1 MDNSDPKSPPPS
13 PGPGPQQ
20 GDPNQPAA
28 PEIPEVLAVLPV
40 NEVNLFPG
48 MIFPIIIV
56 DPRFITAVQERMAS
70 DRMVGLFGIREESG
84 GKEKLRPE
92 DLYDVG
98 TAAYVLKM
106 SRSEQGFLQVLL
118 QGLARVRLMGIT
130 TLEPY
135 IKGRIQVL
143 KEEADMDREVQA
155 LMSNLRQLFARLL
168 ELSPALPREL
178 GIMNQNIDSPSMLAD
193 MIVSALNLKKP
204 EKQAFLA
211 NLNVKDRLKKVS
223 AALQRELDILELGSK
238 IHSEIKGKLDKGQ
251 REFYLREQ
259 LKAIRAE
266 LGETDDSS
274 VEIDE
279 LEKNLEAKG
288 LPEEAAKAAK
298 QELERLK
305 RMNPASAEY
314 TVSRTYL
321 DWFLDL
327 PWSEETKDNLD
338 LDEAR
343 KILDDDHYDLEK
355 VKKRIIQYLAVRRL
369 KPNMKGPILCLV
381 GPPGTGKT
389 SLGRS
394 IARALDRRFVRISL
408 GGVRDEAEIRGH
420 RRTYVGALPG
430 RIIQGLKKAGSRNP
444 IFMLDEI
451 DKLGMDFRGDPS
463 SALLEVL
470 DPEQNSSFSDHYLEV
485 EFDLSHVM
493 FITTANL
500 WETIPP
506 PLLDR
511 MEVLALSGY
520 TDEEKLGIAK
530 RYLIPRQREEH
541 GLLAKDISFTDAA
554 VKRLIS
560 AYTRE
565 AGLRNLEREIAN
577 VCRYVATEKVRGK
590 RKKASSIKPGDLQK
604 ILGSPHFESEVRAR
618 TSPAGVAVGLAV
630 TQAGGDILFIEATS
644 MPGSKGLTLTG
655 QLGDVMKESAMAA
668 VSYVRSHLDGLK
680 VDEDYFNK
688 HDIHLH
694 IPAGA
699 TPKDG
704 PSAGVTMATAIAS
717 LITGHPVRPDLAMT
731 GEITLRGLV
740 MPVGGIKEKVLAAA
754 RAGIKH
760 VVLPARNE
768 RDLDDVP
775 DTIKKDLTFHPVK
788 RVEEAIDLA
797 FSKPTARTRNKKK
810 ATKAA

>member
-1 MDNSDPKSPPPS
+1 MDQRDPQSSAPPS
-13 PGPGPQQ
+13 ESEPPR
-20 GDPNQPAA
+20 GDQNRPAM

-56 DPRFITAVQERMAS
+56 DPRFITAVQERVAS
-70 DRMVGLFGIREESG
+70 DRMVGLFGIREEAG
-84 GKEKLRPE
+84 PKEKLSPQ

-118 QGLARVRLMGIT
+118 QGLARVRLKQVT

-135 IKGRIQVL
+135 IKGRVEVL
-143 KEEADMDREVQA
+143 KEELTMDREVEA
-155 LMSNLRQLFARLL
+155 LVSNLRQLFAHLL

-178 GIMNQNIDSPSMLAD
+178 GIMNQNIESPSMLAD

-204 EKQAFLA
+204 EKQDFLA

-238 IHSEIKGKLDKGQ
+238 IHSEIKGKIDKGQ

-259 LKAIRAE
+259 MKAIKAE
-266 LGETDDSS
+266 LGESDEVS
-274 VEIDE
+274 VELEE
-279 LEKNLEAKG
+279 LEKNLAAKR
-288 LPEEAAKAAK
+288 LPEEAAKAAG
-298 QELERLK
+298 QELDRLK
-305 RMNPASAEY
+305 KMNPASAEY

-327 PWSEETKDNLD
+327 PWSDETKDNLD
-338 LDEAR
+338 LDQAQ

-355 VKKRIIQYLAVRRL
+355 VKKRIVEYLAVRRL
-369 KPNMKGPILCLV
+369 KPDMKGPILCLV

-451 DKLGMDFRGDPS
+451 DKLGYDFRGDPS

-470 DPEQNSSFSDHYLEV
+470 DPEQNFSFSDHYLEV

-493 FITTANL
+493 FITTANV

-511 MEVLALSGY
+511 MEVLMLAGY
-520 TDEEKLGIAK
+520 TDAEKLGIAK
-530 RYLIPRQREEH
+530 RYLVPRQREEH
-541 GLLAKDISFTDAA
+541 GLLAKDIVFTDAA
-554 VKRLIS
+554 IKRLIS
-560 AYTRE
+560 SYTRE
-565 AGLRNLEREIAN
+565 AGLRNLEREIAT
-577 VCRYVATEKVRGK
+577 VCRFAATEKVRGK
-590 RKKASSIKPGDLQK
+590 GKKMTIKPGDLK
-604 ILGSPHFESEVRAR
+604 KVLGSPHFESEVRAR

-630 TQAGGDILFIEATS
+630 TQAGGDILFIEATA
-644 MPGSKGLTLTG
+644 MPGAKGLTLTG

-668 VSYVRSHLDGLK
+668 VSYVRAHAADLE
-680 VDEDYFNK
+680 VAEDYFNK
-688 HDIHLH
+688 HDIHVH

-704 PSAGVTMATAIAS
+704 PSAGVTIATALAS
-717 LITGHPVRPDLAMT
+717 LVTGRPVRPDLAMT

-768 RDLDDVP
+768 PDLDDVP
-775 DTIKKDLTFHPVK
+775 ATIKKDLVFHPVK
-788 RVEEAIDLA
+788 RVDEALELA
-797 FSKPTARTRNKKK
+797 FSRPARARRKKK
-810 ATKAA
+810 VAKAA